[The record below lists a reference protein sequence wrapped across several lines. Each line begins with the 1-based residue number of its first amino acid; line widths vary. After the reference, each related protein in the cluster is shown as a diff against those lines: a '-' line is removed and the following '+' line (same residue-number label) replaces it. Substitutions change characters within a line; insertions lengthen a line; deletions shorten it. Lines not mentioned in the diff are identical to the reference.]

1 MHLLIRGNRDATPGP
16 YYNYA
21 METPHLYSD
30 LADWW
35 PVLSRPADY
44 EEEAGIFTRA
54 ILDALPGAK
63 TMLELGSGGG
73 NNASFLKQH
82 FQMTL
87 VDRAPG
93 MLAVSKR
100 LNPEL
105 PHNLGDMRSVR
116 LAQTFDVVFI
126 HDAITYM
133 LSEEDLRA
141 AFLTAYTHTRPGGIA
156 LFVPDCTRETFRPEQ
171 SSGGHDGSEV
181 TPPMPGRALRYLQW
195 AYDPDPSDTTFITD
209 FAYLLREDPQEV
221 RCVYDRHINGLFP
234 RATWLRLLEET
245 GFIPRALPFDH
256 SEVEGVME
264 MFLGRK

>member
-1 MHLLIRGNRDATPGP
+1 
-16 YYNYA
+16 

-44 EEEAGIFTRA
+44 AEEANIFARA
-54 ILDALPGAK
+54 ILGALPDAR

-87 VDRAPG
+87 VDRAQG
-93 MLAVSKR
+93 MLSVSRR

-105 PHNLGDMRSVR
+105 PHFEGDMRSVR
-116 LAQTFDVVFI
+116 LGQTFDVVFI
-126 HDAITYM
+126 HDAVMYL

-141 AFLTAYTHTRPGGIA
+141 AMQTASLHTRPGGIA
-156 LFVPDCTRETFRPEQ
+156 LFVPDETRETFRPGV
-171 SSGGHDGSEV
+171 SSGGHDGSET
-181 TPPMPGRALRYLQW
+181 TPPMPGRAMRYLEW
-195 AYDPDPSDTTFITD
+195 SYDPDPNDTSYVVDYAF
-209 FAYLLREDPQEV
+209 LLREDPQNV
-221 RCVYDRHINGLFP
+221 RCVYDRHFNGLFP

-245 GFIPRALPFDH
+245 GFHPQALPFDH
-256 SEVEGVME
+256 SEVEGVTE
-264 MFLGRK
+264 MFLGVKPLA